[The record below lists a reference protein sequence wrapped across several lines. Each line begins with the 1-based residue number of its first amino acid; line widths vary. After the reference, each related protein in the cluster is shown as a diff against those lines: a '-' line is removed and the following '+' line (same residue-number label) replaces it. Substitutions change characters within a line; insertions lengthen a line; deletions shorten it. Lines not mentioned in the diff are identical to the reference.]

1 MKPLP
6 MKKLVHTILIA
17 VLSILILVWVFP
29 HDVWVAN
36 SLTLILAG
44 VVLAILELTLRPF
57 LKLILLPINVLTLG
71 IVGWLVNI
79 FVLWLVQ
86 QLVPGFHIGQVSL
99 WGMEFN
105 QFWSLVIACLG
116 LSIVGS
122 ILRIFI

>member
-1 MKPLP
+1 
-6 MKKLVHTILIA
+6 
-17 VLSILILVWVFP
+17 
-29 HDVWVAN
+29 
-36 SLTLILAG
+36 
-44 VVLAILELTLRPF
+44 
-57 LKLILLPINVLTLG
+57 LLPINVLTLG

>member
-1 MKPLP
+1 